1 MKLEI
6 KLLITLAII
15 ILIATTTGL
24 MLSSSYSLPDSNE
37 KLSSTV
43 ITNDN
48 VTITPNKTQAPQ
60 STINP
65 NTAPIS
71 TPSASTAFIET
82 PQPSSNEIDAS
93 WITIVNQY
101 LNDSMPYPDWKID
114 YTLNAYSIS
123 LFDNGTRTFTG
134 ASNGNDFS
142 AYLLSIISKA
152 NKQLNNSISDS
163 YVERI
168 TQNDKVLAFRVRLGT
183 MFSQGGFHAW
193 DFYFVLDDTLNQEL
207 KGLVFVEHD
216 LDNTSMWQ
224 SWAITK

>member
-1 MKLEI
+1 MDKAAKLV
-6 KLLITLAII
+6 AILI
-15 ILIATTTGL
+15 ILLVASISGALAYNTIVTT
-24 MLSSSYSLPDSNE
+24 SEPI
-37 KLSSTV
+37 STPSPSPTV
-43 ITNDN
+43 KPSPN
-48 VTITPNKTQAPQ
+48 PNKTQTPQ

-65 NTAPIS
+65 NTTPIS
-71 TPSASTAFIET
+71 TPSESTTLME
-82 PQPSSNEIDAS
+82 PLQPSSNEIDAS

-123 LFDNGTRTFTG
+123 LFDNGTRTFIG

-152 NKQLNNSISDS
+152 NKQLNSSISDS
-163 YVERI
+163 YVEKI
-168 TQNDKVLAFRVRLGT
+168 AQSDKVLAFRVRLGT

-207 KGLVFVEHD
+207 NGLVFVEHD
-216 LDNTSMWQ
+216 VDNTSMWQ

>member
-1 MKLEI
+1 MKFSMKSI
-6 KLLITLAII
+6 IAFSII
-15 ILIATTTGL
+15 IFGIVLL
-24 MLSSSYSLPDSNE
+24 LVSFSYLSQGSINSSI
-37 KLSSTV
+37 V
-43 ITNDN
+43 TNN
-48 VTITPNKTQAPQ
+48 TVTINPNKTETPQ
-60 STINP
+60 STIIP
-65 NTAPIS
+65 SPTPEATPTLS
-71 TPSASTAFIET
+71 TSTTVTET
-82 PQPSSNEIDAS
+82 PKSSSSEIDTS
-93 WITIVNQY
+93 WITTVNQY

-123 LFDNGTRTFTG
+123 LFNNGTRTFIG

-152 NKQLNNSISDS
+152 NKQLSSSISDS

-168 TQNDKVLAFRVRLGT
+168 TQSDKVLALRIRLAT

-207 KGLVFVEHD
+207 KGLVFIEHD

>member
-1 MKLEI
+1 MLGI
-6 KLLITLAII
+6 KLKIVTFFV
-15 ILIATTTGL
+15 LIAVTAGLLLYSNSSPGLTDENDTTVI
-24 MLSSSYSLPDSNE
+24 SNE
-37 KLSSTV
+37 
-43 ITNDN
+43 N
-48 VTITPNKTQAPQ
+48 VTVAPKITQKPQ

-65 NTAPIS
+65 NNTPIS
-71 TPSASTAFIET
+71 TSSESTVFMES
-82 PQPSSNEIDAS
+82 PHLSSNEIDAS
-93 WITIVNQY
+93 WISIVDQY

-123 LFDNGTRTFTG
+123 LFDNGTRTFIG

-152 NKQLNNSISDS
+152 NKQLNSSISDS

-168 TQNDKVLAFRVRLGT
+168 TQCDKVLAFRIRLGT

-207 KGLVFVEHD
+207 NGLIFVEHD
-216 LDNTSMWQ
+216 IDNTSMWQ